1 METTGGAASL
11 QFIIF
16 DRIKVILKS
25 LPKGFIPQKAWDQ
38 SLLQSNSLETQINAI
53 YKMIND

>member
-1 METTGGAASL
+1 MTGGAASL

-16 DRIKVILKS
+16 DRMKVILKS
-25 LPKGFIPQKAWDQ
+25 LPKGFIAQKGWDQ
-38 SLLQSNSLETQINAI
+38 SLLQSNSFKTQINAI